1 MSAGPLELIVLGF
14 EGDNFRGEIAKA
26 IEEAESK
33 GSVRVVDL
41 IFVLKSPDGGIT
53 AMEIEDAQPFAADF
67 ESLTRDVRGLLTEE
81 DAMTIAELLP
91 PNTAAL
97 AAVIEHTW
105 ATQISEAVSRAGG
118 RMLASQRI
126 RPDSIDSI
134 SDEIDA
140 LIRA

>member
-1 MSAGPLELIVLGF
+1 
-14 EGDNFRGEIAKA
+14 
-26 IEEAESK
+26 
-33 GSVRVVDL
+33 
-41 IFVLKSPDGGIT
+41 
-53 AMEIEDAQPFAADF
+53 
-67 ESLTRDVRGLLTEE
+67 
-81 DAMTIAELLP
+81 MTIADLLP